1 MNCITE
7 INNLQTDNG
16 GGLAILMPMYNLIEY
31 NDNYAKTSP
40 SLWQYYSDE
49 PNNNITDSELFKL
62 RSKLTDNS

>member
-1 MNCITE
+1 MNYITE

-31 NDNYAKTSP
+31 NDNYAKKSP

-62 RSKLTDNS
+62 KSKLTDNS